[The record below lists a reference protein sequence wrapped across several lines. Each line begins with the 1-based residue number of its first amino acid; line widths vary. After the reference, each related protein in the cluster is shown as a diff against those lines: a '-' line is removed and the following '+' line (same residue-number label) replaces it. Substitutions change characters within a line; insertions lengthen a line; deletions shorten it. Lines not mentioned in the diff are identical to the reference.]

1 MKKALFVLLTALP
14 LAAFSAEGMSDDLK
28 RFFSG
33 LTAAERDNL
42 GREAARKMQQK
53 NMNKNTDAQY
63 SHIRILDTRYRS
75 SDDTFVISAKTKP
88 GQDSIMSNFQSTMER
103 EIAQIVRSE
112 MCARADTR
120 DLMTIGRYAVEYRI
134 TTAKGKKFRSVRI
147 GAKDCR

>member
-42 GREAARKMQQK
+42 GEMVANEMRQK
-53 NMNKNTDAQY
+53 NKDNLY
-63 SHIRILDTRYRS
+63 SDSGLRFINVRYRS

-88 GQDSIMSNFQSTMER
+88 DQDSIMNNFQSTMER
-103 EIAQIVRSE
+103 EVAQIVRSE

-120 DLMTIGRYAVEYRI
+120 DLMKIGRYSFEYRI
-134 TTAKGKKFRSVRI
+134 TTAKGKKFRPVRI

>member
-1 MKKALFVLLTALP
+1 
-14 LAAFSAEGMSDDLK
+14 
-28 RFFSG
+28 
-33 LTAAERDNL
+33 
-42 GREAARKMQQK
+42 MQQK

-120 DLMTIGRYAVEYRI
+120 DLMTIGRYAFEYRI
-134 TTAKGKKFRSVRI
+134 TTAKGKKFRPVRI